1 LEATRT
7 QESKTTSPPV
17 RRAAAEGPAFFG
29 GRLEAN
35 PLAALH
41 RRLGNAAAAAWAHDA
56 VPAVQGEAQLLPQA
70 GEVAP
75 VMRQVEEE
83 EEPVLTQ
90 VEEEEEEPVQAQV
103 EEEEEPEVQTQAEEE
118 EEEEE
123 PVAAKSELTV
133 GAPGD
138 RYEREADA
146 LAGRVMAMPEAAVQR
161 QELEEEEPPEVQ
173 AQVEEEEEEEEPVL
187 TQVEE
192 EEKEPVQAQVEEE
205 EEPEVQTQAEEEEEE
220 QEPVAAMSELTVG
233 APGDR
238 YEREA
243 DALAGRVMAMPEAA
257 VQRRDL
263 EEEPPEV
270 QAQVEEE
277 EEPEVQTQ
285 VEEEEKPV
293 QTKGEAA
300 PAVTPPI
307 RAELEATRGSGE
319 PLARDVRG
327 FMEPR
332 FGRDFDAVRVHTDAR
347 AGGLARQLRAQAF
360 TRGADIYFASGKY
373 GPYSPAGKRLL
384 AHELTHVIQQRSV
397 PDLQRRITSGGERDY
412 FEREADAAAE
422 KVVSG
427 NEKPGGLPIT
437 PVSVLTLTGERSTS
451 TSSVGNGGAIQ
462 LWGWGWV
469 SRGIRSVARGVS
481 KGVEWVGGKIAEGGK
496 FLLGKIAP
504 WFKSIPGYDLLTL
517 ILGKDPVSG
526 KEVKRGGVA
535 VVRAVMGLVP
545 GGRAMFEN
553 LNKAGAITRA
563 VDWISTEIAKLDL
576 SFAAIKALFGEA
588 WNALSPA
595 DIFNPRGAF
604 AKLKRIF
611 YPPIARILAFARKIG
626 GKVLEFI
633 FEGVL
638 TMVGAPVKKI
648 MAILNK
654 GAAVLNKILKNP
666 IGFVK
671 NLVKAV
677 GLGVKNFAKNIL
689 KHLKKGIVGWLF
701 GALKSADIE
710 LPKEF
715 DLKGVFFLVAQIL
728 GLTYANIRA
737 KIVEKLGPGGE
748 RIVSAIEKGVSFVRD
763 LVKRGPVVLWEKVQE
778 SLSNI
783 KDMVFGAIKDW
794 VVKTIVVKAIEKVLS
809 FLNPAG
815 AVVQAII
822 AIYNTVMFF
831 VERYQQIVAFA
842 EAVFD
847 SIAAIAS
854 GVLGKA
860 AAAVEGAMSRTL
872 PVIISFLARL
882 IGLGGIAK
890 KIQEIIQK
898 IRKPVDRALDK
909 VIGWIINKGRALF
922 LRGKAAVKKGVG
934 KVKELIFPKKTFKV
948 GEETHRIW
956 VKGGRSPRMMISSG
970 THPIAEFLNIYEK
983 KHGASLGKDRKEK
996 VGAAKDLL
1004 NGDIEKTLSGIKTAK
1019 TDAEKDNLLRQLLGL
1034 EVRLSG
1040 ILKGILG
1047 DTKGLAK
1054 AEEKYKLEGLTGT
1067 YSSMPKPPYDD
1078 LTPDHQPQYALF
1090 KYAVSLKAFKTEKG
1104 EAMRSREQGRGAN
1117 AYVINLNKVRHQ
1129 EGRTW
1134 GYKGAKTADEFK
1146 SKVKKVTKSAK
1157 SPLDVREKVV
1167 DLIKEELKDDMEK
1180 MKGVI
1185 DKSANW
1191 PDVRKLNLEPSDE
1204 KKLIK
1209 DTSRQIESGE
1219 NKIGAQDLE
1228 SLKGK

>member
-17 RRAAAEGPAFFG
+17 RRAAAEGPGFFG

-220 QEPVAAMSELTVG
+220 EEPVAAMSELTVG

-922 LRGKAAVKKGVG
+922 LRGKAAVREGVPLSKEQHDSQVRKGLAAIDEEEKKYLTASKIEKKEVKKVAAAVRMRFKVFKSIKVVDGGKTWDYQYAASASGTKKGEAKEIPLKRRLPKRY
-934 KVKELIFPKKTFKV
+934 KVRKRLYERGSGWESARETTRKKGEPERENELRRILAEPKVSEAKNQLA
-948 GEETHRIW
+948 EEI
-956 VKGGRSPRMMISSG
+956 VKGHFDNNAYDYFKEPERREE
-970 THPIAEFLNIYEK
+970 AEELSKKYVRENKYEVDHIK
-983 KHGASLGKDRKEK
+983 PLAKHWKDE
-996 VGAAKDLL
+996 GFD
-1004 NGDIEKTLSGIKTAK
+1004 S
-1019 TDAEKDNLLRQLLGL
+1019 
-1034 EVRLSG
+1034 
-1040 ILKGILG
+1040 G
-1047 DTKGLAK
+1047 DTKRWTITTDQNNLQLITRSANRSKGSTDNSGTRHYFT
-1054 AEEKYKLEGLTGT
+1054 EKFYVGPKF
-1067 YSSMPKPPYDD
+1067 SS
-1078 LTPDHQPQYALF
+1078 
-1090 KYAVSLKAFKTEKG
+1090 KYAYEIPS
-1104 EAMRSREQGRGAN
+1104 
-1117 AYVINLNKVRHQ
+1117 
-1129 EGRTW
+1129 
-1134 GYKGAKTADEFK
+1134 
-1146 SKVKKVTKSAK
+1146 VKETI
-1157 SPLDVREKVV
+1157 SP
-1167 DLIKEELKDDMEK
+1167 
-1180 MKGVI
+1180 
-1185 DKSANW
+1185 
-1191 PDVRKLNLEPSDE
+1191 
-1204 KKLIK
+1204 
-1209 DTSRQIESGE
+1209 
-1219 NKIGAQDLE
+1219 
-1228 SLKGK
+1228 